1 MRKVLL
7 FFLLPVVLFSCKDSA
22 CDSFPDIS
30 SVDLELDFEDL
41 TPYIHDLN
49 SKEEMA
55 RFLESSPVLKN
66 HFFKAPQYPSE
77 EQMLDQT
84 WEILSNPYID
94 SLYQDIRKIFDVEQ
108 LRTDL
113 ENAYKRIKY
122 FYPDFEPPAIKT
134 VYSGFGNDIYLTDS
148 LLVIGLDYY
157 LGPEAKLRP
166 DEYEYLKIRLTP
178 DHLVPQIMQFT
189 SNKFNATNLSQRTIL
204 DEMVFYGKSLQF
216 TKQVLPCTP
225 DSLIIGY
232 SSAQMANAEA
242 SEGYLWGYFVQNALL
257 YDKQPLNIA
266 KYIEERPSIPEI
278 DRICPGRIG
287 QWLGWRIVQAYENE
301 SGEDFNS
308 LMTKTEAR
316 EVLMQSRY
324 KPRIR

>member
-1 MRKVLL
+1 MRKVFW
-7 FFLLPVVLFSCKDSA
+7 FFLIPLVLFSCKDES
-22 CDSFPDIS
+22 CDSFPPIE
-30 SVDLELDFEDL
+30 SVSLELDFEDL
-41 TPYIHDLN
+41 TPYLNDLK

-55 RFLESSPVLKN
+55 AFLEASPVLKN
-66 HFFKAPQYPSE
+66 HFFNASQYPSE
-77 EQMLDQT
+77 EAMLDQA
-84 WEILSNPYID
+84 WAILSNPYID
-94 SLYQDIRKIFDVEQ
+94 SLYQDIHEIFDLNLLKTE
-108 LRTDL
+108 L
-113 ENAYKRIKY
+113 EDAYRRIKY
-122 FYPDFEPPAIKT
+122 FYPDFVPPAVKT
-134 VYSGFGNDIYLTDS
+134 VYSGFGNDIFFTDS

-157 LGPEAKLRP
+157 LGPEATLRP

-189 SNKFNATNLSQRTIL
+189 SNRFNDTNLAQRTIL
-204 DEMVFYGKSLQF
+204 DEMVFYGKALQF
-216 TKQVLPCTP
+216 TRQMLPCTS
-225 DSLIIGY
+225 DSLIMGY
-232 SSAQMANAEA
+232 NAQQVANAEV

-287 QWLGWRIVQAYENE
+287 QWLGWRIVQKYLEE
-301 SGEDFNS
+301 TDTDFQT

-324 KPRIR
+324 KPRTR